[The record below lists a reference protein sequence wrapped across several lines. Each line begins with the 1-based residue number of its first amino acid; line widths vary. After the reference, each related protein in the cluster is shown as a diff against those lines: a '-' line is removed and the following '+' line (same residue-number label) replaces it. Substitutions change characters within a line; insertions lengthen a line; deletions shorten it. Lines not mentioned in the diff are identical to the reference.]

1 MRLIRN
7 QLITLAF
14 CLLLVPGASA
24 ADELP
29 DYSKQVAPILKKYC
43 AGCHND
49 EDREGKLSLESFA
62 AMQRGGES
70 GAALLPGDGKSS
82 RLIRLVTGQVKP
94 LMPPEDNERPTAAE
108 IALLKAWIDGGA
120 KGPAGAEPDLTR
132 LLVPHLKPASSGKP
146 ITAVAWAPA
155 GKLLA
160 VARYGRIELRN
171 TRSGKT
177 VRTLARLPGKINAVE
192 FSTDGRRLLS
202 ASGIAGLYGVA
213 TIWNVQSGKPVR
225 EFKGHRDTMYAA
237 TLSPDGKTLA
247 TASYDHDVILW
258 NVASGKQLRKL
269 TGHNGAVYDV
279 AFHPGGKVLAS
290 ASGDETVKLWRVD
303 TGLRL
308 DTRSQPLDQQYV
320 VTFSPDGQHLVAGGA
335 DNRIR
340 VWQFV
345 SETKPQINPLVY
357 SRYAHEGPIVQL
369 AFSPSGH
376 ALLSGAEDRTL
387 KLWETD
393 RFTQV
398 FAYERQSDVV
408 PALAVAPNSKSFVV
422 GRMDGS
428 LEAYE
433 LKTFENATPG
443 KATAVSVTSTT
454 DDAPRQEFE
463 EKEPNDT
470 PSQALE
476 ITVPANV
483 KGTIHVTGDDRV
495 QDEDLYR
502 FASKAGEQWI
512 IEVNAAR
519 SKSPLD
525 SRIEVLSIE
534 GHRIERVILEAV
546 RDSYFTFR
554 GKDSSTSND
563 YRVHNWR
570 EMELNEYLYADGEVV
585 KLWLYPRGPD
595 SGFKVYPGTGSRYAY
610 FDTTPTTHALN
621 SPCYI
626 VRPHPPG
633 AKLIPSGLPVFPVYY
648 ENDDE
653 SRRELGTDSR
663 LTFTAPADG
672 QYLVRVVDTRGF
684 QGQKFSYTL
693 TVRPRRPDF
702 TVSVGGMNPKVSPGS
717 GREFS
722 VTTKRRDG
730 FQGPIHVHVKNLPEG
745 FHVSTPLVI
754 EAEQNTALGT
764 ITAMAAAP
772 KPAGDAKPPTITAT
786 AEIGGETVTREVGN
800 LGKIEL
806 AAKPK
811 VVVYVEQA
819 TGDAS
824 QDWSVEKPLELEIQP
839 GQTIMAKVRVDRNDF
854 KGRISFGGDD
864 SGRNMPHGVYV
875 DNIGLN
881 GLLIVEGKSERNF
894 FITAAKWVPE
904 MTRTFHL
911 RSTVDGNQTSIPVI
925 LHVRPRK

>member
-1 MRLIRN
+1 MRSIPKQLAILI
-7 QLITLAF
+7 F
-14 CLLLVPGASA
+14 GLLPVAAVQGA
-24 ADELP
+24 DQTP

-43 AGCHND
+43 AGCHN
-49 EDREGKLSLESFA
+49 EQDREGKLSLESFA
-62 AMQRGGES
+62 SLQRGGKS
-70 GAALLPGDGKSS
+70 GSALLPGDGKSS
-82 RLIRLVTGQVKP
+82 RLIRLITGQAKP
-94 LMPPEDNERPTAAE
+94 LMPPEDNKRPTADE
-108 IALLKAWIDGGA
+108 IALLTAWIDGGA
-120 KGPAGAEPDLTR
+120 KGPAGAEPDLTQ
-132 LLVPHLKPASSGKP
+132 LLVPDLKPAATEKP
-146 ITAVAWAPA
+146 ITALAWSPA
-155 GKLLA
+155 GTLRA
-160 VARYGRIELRN
+160 VARYGGIELQQAE
-171 TRSGKT
+171 TGKVT
-177 VRTLARLPGKINAVE
+177 ARLTGLPGKINAIE
-192 FSTDGRRLLS
+192 FSADGKQLLS
-202 ASGIAGLYGVA
+202 ASGIAGLYGQA
-213 TIWNVQSGKPVR
+213 TVWSVEQRKPIR
-225 EFKGHRDTMYAA
+225 SFKGHRDTMYAA

-247 TASYDHDVILW
+247 TGSYDHQIILW
-258 NVASGKQLRKL
+258 NVESGKQLRKL

-279 AFHPGGKVLAS
+279 AFHPGGNVLAS

-308 DTRSQPLDQQYV
+308 DTRSQPLDEQYV
-320 VTFSPDGQHLVAGGA
+320 VTFSPDGKYLVAGGA

-345 SETKPQINPLVY
+345 SEAKPQINPLLY
-357 SRYAHEGPIVQL
+357 SRYAHDGPIVQL
-369 AFSPSGH
+369 AFVPSGK

-387 KLWETD
+387 KLWETE
-393 RFTQV
+393 RFTQL
-398 FAYERQSDVV
+398 FAYERQSDVT
-408 PALAVAPNSKSFVV
+408 PALAVAPDNKSFTVA
-422 GRMDGS
+422 RMDGS
-428 LEAYE
+428 LKTYP
-433 LKTFENATPG
+433 LKTL
-443 KATAVSVTSTT
+443 KSTT
-454 DDAPRQEFE
+454 PVPPQTVATTPVSADSPSQQFT

-470 PSQALE
+470 PSQALQ

-483 KGTIHVTGDDRV
+483 KGTIDLAGDDRLED
-495 QDEDLYR
+495 QDLYR
-502 FASKAGEQWI
+502 FASKSGEEWI

-525 SRIEVLSIE
+525 SRIEVLTAKGE
-534 GHRIERVILEAV
+534 RIERLVLEAV

-554 GKDSSTSND
+554 GKDSNTSND

-633 AKLIPSGLPVFPVYY
+633 AKLIPSGLPVFPLYY

-653 SRRELGTDSR
+653 SRRELGSDSR

-684 QGQKFSYTL
+684 QGEKFSYTL

-722 VTTKRRDG
+722 VKAKRKDG
-730 FQGPIHVHVKNLPEG
+730 FQGPIHVHVKDLPKG
-745 FHVSTPLVI
+745 FHVATPLVI

-764 ITAMAAAP
+764 ITATADAP
-772 KPAGDAKPPTITAT
+772 KPVADAKPPTITAT
-786 AEIGGETVTREVGN
+786 AEIMGQTVTKEVGN

-811 VVVYVEQA
+811 VVVYVEQV
-819 TGDAS
+819 TGDGP
-824 QDWSVEKPLELEIQP
+824 QDWSVEKPLELEIQA

>member
-1 MRLIRN
+1 MSAIRN
-7 QLITLAF
+7 QLTILTLG
-14 CLLLVPGASA
+14 LLLVPAIQA
-24 ADELP
+24 AEQSP

-49 EDREGKLSLESFA
+49 QDQEGKLSLESFA
-62 AMQRGGES
+62 ALQRGGET
-70 GAALLPGDGKSS
+70 GAALLPGDANSS
-82 RLIRLVTGQVKP
+82 RLIRLVTGQAKP
-94 LMPPEDNERPTAAE
+94 LMPPEDNKRPTAEE
-108 IALLKAWIDGGA
+108 IALLKAWIDAGA
-120 KGPAGAEPDLTR
+120 KGPAGAEPDLTH
-132 LLVPHLKPASSGKP
+132 LLVPQLKPAAADKP
-146 ITAVAWAPA
+146 ITAVSWSPT
-155 GKLLA
+155 GRMLA
-160 VARYGRIELRN
+160 VARYGKIELRN
-171 TRSGKT
+171 ARNGKT
-177 VRTLARLPGKINAVE
+177 MRTLVGLPGKINAVE
-192 FSTDGRRLLS
+192 FSKDGKQLLS

-213 TIWNVQSGKPVR
+213 TVWNVQNGKPVR
-225 EFKGHRDTMYAA
+225 QYKGHRDTMYAA

-247 TASYDHDVILW
+247 TSSYDHQIILW
-258 NVASGKQLRKL
+258 NAKSGEQLRKL

-279 AFHPGGKVLAS
+279 AFHPGGQVLAS

-308 DTRSQPLDQQYV
+308 DTRSEPLDEQYV
-320 VTFSPDGQHLVAGGA
+320 VTFSPDGKYLVAGGA

-340 VWQFV
+340 VWQFI
-345 SETKPQINPLVY
+345 SETKPKINPLVY

-369 AFSPSGH
+369 AFAPNGQG
-376 ALLSGAEDRTL
+376 LLTGAEDRTL
-387 KLWETD
+387 KLWETEH
-393 RFTQV
+393 FTQV
-398 FAYERQSDVV
+398 FAYESQSDVA
-408 PALAVAPNSKSFVV
+408 PAMAVAPGNNAFVV
-422 GRMDGS
+422 ARMDGS
-428 LEAYE
+428 LKTYP
-433 LKTFENATPG
+433 LKLLKSKPVETQQTVVVT
-443 KATAVSVTSTT
+443 TAKSET
-454 DDAPRQEFE
+454 PRQEFT

-470 PSQALE
+470 PSQALQ

-483 KGTIHVTGDDRV
+483 KGTIDLAGDDRLED
-495 QDEDLYR
+495 QDLYR
-502 FASKAGEQWI
+502 FTSKAGEQWI
-512 IEVNAAR
+512 VEVNAAR

-525 SRIEVLSIE
+525 SRIEVLTAE
-534 GHRIERVILEAV
+534 GERIERVILEAV

-554 GKDSSTSND
+554 GKDSNTSND

-626 VRPHPPG
+626 VRPHAPG
-633 AKLIPSGLPVFPVYY
+633 TKLIPSGLPVFPIYY

-653 SRRELGTDSR
+653 SRRELGSDSR

-672 QYLVRVVDTRGF
+672 QYLVRVVDARGF
-684 QGQKFSYTL
+684 QGEKFAYTL

-722 VTTKRRDG
+722 VKAKRKDG
-730 FQGPIHVHVKNLPEG
+730 FQGPIHVHVKDLPKG
-745 FHVSTPLVI
+745 FHVATPLVI

-764 ITAMAAAP
+764 ITAMADAP
-772 KPAGDAKPPTITAT
+772 KPAADAKPPVITAS
-786 AEIGGETVTREVGN
+786 AQIDGQTVTKDVGN
-800 LGKIEL
+800 LGKVEL

-811 VVVYVEQA
+811 VVVHVEQA
-819 TGDAS
+819 TGDAA

-839 GQTIMAKVRVDRNDF
+839 GTTIMAKVRVDRNDF

-864 SGRNMPHGVYV
+864 SGRNLPHGVYV

-881 GLLIVEGKSERNF
+881 GLLIVEGKNERNF

-911 RSTVDGNQTSIPVI
+911 RATVDGNQTSIPVI
-925 LHVRPRK
+925 LHVRPPK